1 MLDLVAEGR
10 LVRRQGSGTYVAE
23 PKMSWPLHL
32 SSFTSQ
38 AAANGLVAS
47 TQLIAAERIRPDEDT
62 AGRLGVGR
70 GSSVFRIE
78 RLRLADDRPI
88 ALETSHLS
96 AARFPRLTAY
106 MRREQSLYQVLAT
119 IYHVAPASAEQSIST
134 APASPRVADL
144 LRTDTGGPLLGL
156 RPRSLHA
163 ARGPGQLVACW
174 YPGASRRQDGTTR
187 TLVALVAAPLEAL
200 AEQLAWIADRVAIG
214 PTAQGHVL
222 GAHLEGPFLS
232 AARCGAQNP
241 GHLLRPDTAAFARLA
256 AAARGTLRSITIAPE
271 LPGALELIAAAR
283 AVGAVAAVGH
293 TDATY
298 AQARGGLDA
307 GLRLATHLFNGMPP
321 VHHREPGVVVAVLEG
336 RIAVEI
342 INDGIHIH
350 PALIRLLAREPE
362 QLLLVTDAISAAG
375 TGDGTFLLGGQ
386 QAVVRDGTARL
397 TATGTLAGSTLTMD
411 AAVRRAVVE
420 CGLPI
425 EVASAA
431 ASANPARVL
440 GIGDRCGA
448 IAAGHDADLVV
459 LDDELRVLR
468 VMAGGSWCDE

>member
-1 MLDLVAEGR
+1 MAALLAGARVVTPGGVIEGGWVQTEAGVITAMSPGPRPPGGAVDLAGAW
-10 LVRRQGSGTYVAE
+10 LLPGYID
-23 PKMSWPLHL
+23 LHVHGGGGHDASASPADL
-32 SSFTSQ
+32 
-38 AAANGLVAS
+38 AAAVA
-47 TQLIAAERIRPDEDT
+47 
-62 AGRLGVGR
+62 
-70 GSSVFRIE
+70 F
-78 RLRLADDRPI
+78 
-88 ALETSHLS
+88 H
-96 AARFPRLTAY
+96 
-106 MRREQSLYQVLAT
+106 
-119 IYHVAPASAEQSIST
+119 
-134 APASPRVADL
+134 
-144 LRTDTGGPLLGL
+144 
-156 RPRSLHA
+156 
-163 ARGPGQLVACW
+163 
-174 YPGASRRQDGTTR
+174 RQHGTTR
-187 TLVALVAAPLEAL
+187 TLVSLVAAPLEAL

-271 LPGALELIAAAR
+271 LPGALDLIAAAQ
-283 AVGAVAAVGH
+283 AAGAVAAVGH

-298 AQARGGLDA
+298 AQARVGLDA
-307 GLRLATHLFNGMPP
+307 GLRLATHLFNGMRP

-336 RIAVEI
+336 RIAFEI
-342 INDGIHIH
+342 INDGIHVH
-350 PALIRLLAREPE
+350 PALIRLLAREEPE

-375 TGDGTFLLGGQ
+375 TGDGEFLLGGL
-386 QAVVRDGTARL
+386 QAVARDGAARL
-397 TATGTLAGSTLTMD
+397 AATGTLAGSTLTMD

-448 IAAGHDADLVV
+448 IAVGHDADLVV
-459 LDDELRVLR
+459 LDDELRLLR

>member
-1 MLDLVAEGR
+1 MAALLAGARVVTPGGVIEGGWVQTEAGVITAMSPGPRPPGEAVDLAGAW
-10 LVRRQGSGTYVAE
+10 LLPGYID
-23 PKMSWPLHL
+23 LHVHGGGGHDASASPADL
-32 SSFTSQ
+32 
-38 AAANGLVAS
+38 AAAVA
-47 TQLIAAERIRPDEDT
+47 
-62 AGRLGVGR
+62 
-70 GSSVFRIE
+70 F
-78 RLRLADDRPI
+78 
-88 ALETSHLS
+88 H
-96 AARFPRLTAY
+96 
-106 MRREQSLYQVLAT
+106 
-119 IYHVAPASAEQSIST
+119 
-134 APASPRVADL
+134 
-144 LRTDTGGPLLGL
+144 
-156 RPRSLHA
+156 
-163 ARGPGQLVACW
+163 
-174 YPGASRRQDGTTR
+174 RQHGTTR
-187 TLVALVAAPLEAL
+187 TLVSLVAAPLEAL

-271 LPGALELIAAAR
+271 LPGALDLIAAAR
-283 AVGAVAAVGH
+283 AAGAVAAVGH

-298 AQARGGLDA
+298 AQARVGLDA
-307 GLRLATHLFNGMPP
+307 GLRLATHLFNGMRP

-336 RIAVEI
+336 RIAFEI
-342 INDGIHIH
+342 INDGIHVH
-350 PALIRLLAREPE
+350 PALIRLLAREEPE

-375 TGDGTFLLGGQ
+375 TGDGEFLLGGL
-386 QAVVRDGTARL
+386 QAVARDGAARL
-397 TATGTLAGSTLTMD
+397 ATTGTLAGSTLTMD

-448 IAAGHDADLVV
+448 IAVGHDADLVV
-459 LDDELRVLR
+459 LDDELRLLR
-468 VMAGGSWCDE
+468 VMAGGSWCDG

>member
-1 MLDLVAEGR
+1 MAALLAGARVVTPGGVIEGGWVQIEAGVITAMSPGPRPPGDAVDLGGAWLLPG
-10 LVRRQGSGTYVAE
+10 YID
-23 PKMSWPLHL
+23 LHVHGGGGHDASASPADL
-32 SSFTSQ
+32 
-38 AAANGLVAS
+38 AAAVA
-47 TQLIAAERIRPDEDT
+47 
-62 AGRLGVGR
+62 
-70 GSSVFRIE
+70 F
-78 RLRLADDRPI
+78 
-88 ALETSHLS
+88 H
-96 AARFPRLTAY
+96 
-106 MRREQSLYQVLAT
+106 
-119 IYHVAPASAEQSIST
+119 
-134 APASPRVADL
+134 
-144 LRTDTGGPLLGL
+144 
-156 RPRSLHA
+156 
-163 ARGPGQLVACW
+163 
-174 YPGASRRQDGTTR
+174 RQHGTTR
-187 TLVALVAAPLEAL
+187 TLVSLVAAPLEAL

-271 LPGALELIAAAR
+271 LPGALDLIAAAR
-283 AVGAVAAVGH
+283 AAGVVAAVGH

-298 AQARGGLDA
+298 AQARVGLEA

-448 IAAGHDADLVV
+448 IAVGHDADLVV

>member
-1 MLDLVAEGR
+1 MAVLLAGGRVVTPGGVIEGGWVQIEAGVIAAMGPGPRPPGEAVDLAGAW
-10 LVRRQGSGTYVAE
+10 LLPGYID
-23 PKMSWPLHL
+23 LHVHGGGGHDASASPADL
-32 SSFTSQ
+32 
-38 AAANGLVAS
+38 AAAVA
-47 TQLIAAERIRPDEDT
+47 
-62 AGRLGVGR
+62 
-70 GSSVFRIE
+70 F
-78 RLRLADDRPI
+78 
-88 ALETSHLS
+88 H
-96 AARFPRLTAY
+96 
-106 MRREQSLYQVLAT
+106 
-119 IYHVAPASAEQSIST
+119 
-134 APASPRVADL
+134 
-144 LRTDTGGPLLGL
+144 
-156 RPRSLHA
+156 
-163 ARGPGQLVACW
+163 
-174 YPGASRRQDGTTR
+174 RQHGTTR
-187 TLVALVAAPLEAL
+187 TLVSLVAAPLEAL

-271 LPGALELIAAAR
+271 LPGALDLIAAAR

-298 AQARGGLDA
+298 AQARVGLDA
-307 GLRLATHLFNGMPP
+307 GLRLATHLFNGMRP

-336 RIAVEI
+336 HIAAEI

-350 PALIRLLAREPE
+350 PAIIRLLAREPE

-375 TGDGTFLLGGQ
+375 TGDGEFLLGGQ
-386 QAVVRDGTARL
+386 QAVVRDGAARL
-397 TATGTLAGSTLTMD
+397 AATGALAGSTLTMD

-440 GIGDRCGA
+440 GIGDRYGA
-448 IAAGHDADLVV
+448 IAVGHDADLVV
-459 LDDELRVLR
+459 LDDELRLLR

>member
-1 MLDLVAEGR
+1 MAVLLAGARVVTPGGVIEGGWVQIEAGVIAAMGPGPRPPGEAVDLAGAW
-10 LVRRQGSGTYVAE
+10 LLPGYID
-23 PKMSWPLHL
+23 LHVHGGGGHDASASPADL
-32 SSFTSQ
+32 
-38 AAANGLVAS
+38 AAAVA
-47 TQLIAAERIRPDEDT
+47 
-62 AGRLGVGR
+62 
-70 GSSVFRIE
+70 F
-78 RLRLADDRPI
+78 
-88 ALETSHLS
+88 H
-96 AARFPRLTAY
+96 
-106 MRREQSLYQVLAT
+106 
-119 IYHVAPASAEQSIST
+119 
-134 APASPRVADL
+134 
-144 LRTDTGGPLLGL
+144 
-156 RPRSLHA
+156 
-163 ARGPGQLVACW
+163 
-174 YPGASRRQDGTTR
+174 RQHGTTR
-187 TLVALVAAPLEAL
+187 TLVSLVAAPLEAL
-200 AEQLAWIADRVAIG
+200 AEQLAWIAERVAVG

-222 GAHLEGPFLS
+222 GAHLEGPFLA

-271 LPGALELIAAAR
+271 LPGALDLIAAAR
-283 AVGAVAAVGH
+283 AAGAIAAVGH

-298 AQARGGLDA
+298 AQARVGLDA
-307 GLRLATHLFNGMPP
+307 GLRLATHLFNGMRP
-321 VHHREPGVVVAVLEG
+321 VHHREPGVVVAVLEA
-336 RIAVEI
+336 RIAAEI

-375 TGDGTFLLGGQ
+375 TGDGEFRLGGQ

-397 TATGTLAGSTLTMD
+397 AATGTLAGSTLTMD

-448 IAAGHDADLVV
+448 IALGHDADLVV
-459 LDDELRVLR
+459 LDDELRLLR

>member
-1 MLDLVAEGR
+1 MAALLAGARVVTPGGVIEGGWVQTEAGVITAMSPGPRPPGEAVDLAGAW
-10 LVRRQGSGTYVAE
+10 LLPGYID
-23 PKMSWPLHL
+23 LHVHGGGGHDASASPADL
-32 SSFTSQ
+32 
-38 AAANGLVAS
+38 AAAVA
-47 TQLIAAERIRPDEDT
+47 
-62 AGRLGVGR
+62 
-70 GSSVFRIE
+70 F
-78 RLRLADDRPI
+78 
-88 ALETSHLS
+88 H
-96 AARFPRLTAY
+96 
-106 MRREQSLYQVLAT
+106 
-119 IYHVAPASAEQSIST
+119 
-134 APASPRVADL
+134 
-144 LRTDTGGPLLGL
+144 
-156 RPRSLHA
+156 
-163 ARGPGQLVACW
+163 
-174 YPGASRRQDGTTR
+174 RQHGTTR
-187 TLVALVAAPLEAL
+187 TLVSLVAAPLEAL

-271 LPGALELIAAAR
+271 LPGALDLIAAAR
-283 AVGAVAAVGH
+283 AAGAVAAVGH

-298 AQARGGLDA
+298 AQARVGLDA
-307 GLRLATHLFNGMPP
+307 GLRLATHLFNGMRP

-336 RIAVEI
+336 RIAFEI
-342 INDGIHIH
+342 INDGIHVH
-350 PALIRLLAREPE
+350 PALIRLLAREEPE

-375 TGDGTFLLGGQ
+375 TGDGEFLLGGL
-386 QAVVRDGTARL
+386 QAVARDGAARL
-397 TATGTLAGSTLTMD
+397 AATGTLAGSTLTMD

-448 IAAGHDADLVV
+448 IAVGHDADLVV
-459 LDDELRVLR
+459 LDDELRLLR
-468 VMAGGSWCDE
+468 VMAGGSWCDG